1 MIRAAACA
9 ILALALASCAEE
21 RRVVAVR
28 GGLQGLPGAQGGVR
42 AEAPVVEN
50 EQERRASSMQN
61 PRGYKTEAEPDDLL
75 RIEKPGGAVVLVSR
89 NAREL
94 AFHLRQTL
102 ARNEPTLL
110 LEQVLSKETRDTYIA
125 QGKDPA
131 DAVAFLFKRQD
142 DVLRLIQN
150 LHLAERLPLDL
161 GEVIGSNQYRLR
173 VPPGLVDPPLRF
185 DTFDYV
191 FDRDGCR
198 LLLLH

>member
-1 MIRAAACA
+1 
-9 ILALALASCAEE
+9 
-21 RRVVAVR
+21 
-28 GGLQGLPGAQGGVR
+28 
-42 AEAPVVEN
+42 
-50 EQERRASSMQN
+50 MQN
-61 PRGYKTEAEPDDLL
+61 PRGYKTDGEPNDLI
-75 RIEKPGGAVVLVSR
+75 RIEKPGGEIILVSR

-102 ARNEPTLL
+102 ARNEPDLL
-110 LEQVLSKETRDTYIA
+110 LQQVLSEETREAYIA

-131 DAVAFLFKRQD
+131 EAVTFLFKRQD

-173 VPPGLVDPPLRF
+173 VPPGIVDPPLRF

-198 LLLLH
+198 LLLIH